1 MGQTLSEPI
10 TSKDT
15 KLLSNKDY
23 LVGASSM
30 QGWRISI
37 LLNIEIMQV
46 DMLIFLKWISL
57 SSRPSFLKA
66 SIPLTWS
73 QGCLIKR
80 VSTECRKY
88 HWHMHCSYKYVYSYK
103 YIYWWQWFSFLHFHC
118 SYELWICLFLCFCG
132 NGCCTIPPHAHNS
145 LLLCFGGNC
154 SHSCTCTNSFVMHSF
169 FNDYICS
176 ILRFSGNKIADC

>member
-118 SYELWICLFLCFCG
+118 SYELWICLLVAMVFISALPLFLWVMNMF
-132 NGCCTIPPHAHNS
+132 ILVFLWQW
-145 LLLCFGGNC
+145 LLH
-154 SHSCTCTNSFVMHSF
+154 HSSTCT
-169 FNDYICS
+169 
-176 ILRFSGNKIADC
+176 